1 MRQFKT
7 LRGEKKLNINT
18 VRDRVKKFLR
28 EALDAKELGEEIKII
43 GIARAEDGWTAD
55 AEVAERNAAL
65 PGHAIFEKK
74 YYVVKLDSEG
84 EVLSFKQV
92 KSIGEREE
100 E

>member
-1 MRQFKT
+1 M
-7 LRGEKKLNINT
+7 NINT

-28 EALDAKELGEEIKII
+28 EALDAKEMGEEIKVI
-43 GIARAEDGWTAD
+43 GITRTEEGWTAD
-55 AEVAERNAAL
+55 AEVAERNATL

-74 YYVVKLDSEG
+74 YYVARLDSEG